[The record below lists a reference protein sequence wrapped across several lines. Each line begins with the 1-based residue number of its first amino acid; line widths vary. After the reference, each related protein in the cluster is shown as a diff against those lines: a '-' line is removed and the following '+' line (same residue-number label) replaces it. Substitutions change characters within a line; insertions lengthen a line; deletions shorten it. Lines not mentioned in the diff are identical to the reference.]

1 MNGSSDTSSFIISKR
16 FKFLHFFFSCTL
28 DYWGGL
34 CLLHPEKYSRS
45 EEAHSHNRG
54 F

>member
-1 MNGSSDTSSFIISKR
+1 MALVTLPVLSYLNDLNFYI
-16 FKFLHFFFSCTL
+16 FFFSCTL